1 MRNVVI
7 ALSLLAAV
15 SAFGQ
20 VRVSG
25 FRTGPD
31 NGWGGAVEV
40 HATPH
45 WAVELAAARSGNQQ
59 LTIGGIFTG
68 HIVEFRT
75 SSIDLTAHYSFVN
88 ATRWQPFI
96 GAGAHRATTSS
107 DEVEDRTSAE
117 IDGGVHFM
125 ITPNFSLRISGRGI
139 LNDDHS
145 YDPGFKSEVG
155 LAWKF

>member
-1 MRNVVI
+1 MRYAVI
-7 ALSLLAAV
+7 ALSVLAAV

-20 VRVSG
+20 VRVSA

-31 NGWGGAVEV
+31 NGWGGAVEI

-45 WAVELAAARSGNQQ
+45 WAVELAAAKSGNQQ
-59 LTIGGIFTG
+59 LTIGGLFTG
-68 HIVEFRT
+68 HVVEFRT
-75 SSIDLTAHYSFVN
+75 TTLDLTAHYYFANS
-88 ATRWQPFI
+88 TRWQPFI

-125 ITPNFSLRISGRGI
+125 ITPRFSLFATVRGI

-145 YDPGFKSEVG
+145 YDSSPRLDLGV
-155 LAWKF
+155 AWRF